1 MLVFIGYGWFVLV
14 LDLLLCVICFVT
26 MVSLWVFRV
35 LACCY
40 FPVVVFLGNAC
51 GFLFYVAFGVVVW
64 VVSWCISL
72 LLIWV

>member
-1 MLVFIGYGWFVLV
+1 MLL
-14 LDLLLCVICFVT
+14 
-26 MVSLWVFRV
+26 
-35 LACCY
+35 